1 LNHHNVLR
9 GLIVGDHVLKMP
21 LTSRTAMTVQ
31 SPASRVRCVAVEVWP
46 FDLVVRV
53 RSILQLPIRQ
63 PSKPDFSFDLT
74 MESAEKNFLI
84 LMKKYGGS
92 LKAALDGKH
101 KSHLGMGS
109 EFRPIEA
116 LETIYGNHPIWRRM
130 VPILQQG
137 STWPLEEISKE
148 QRLSDVL
155 EAIKFG
161 NHKEAQSNPEAILS
175 LVSKDVKHGYAV
187 AFPLAKA
194 HLIPGILI
202 APMNIMHQN
211 TIDRGSGPRNV
222 NFLNGPKIV
231 SE

>member
-1 LNHHNVLR
+1 
-9 GLIVGDHVLKMP
+9 
-21 LTSRTAMTVQ
+21 
-31 SPASRVRCVAVEVWP
+31 
-46 FDLVVRV
+46 
-53 RSILQLPIRQ
+53 
-63 PSKPDFSFDLT
+63 
-74 MESAEKNFLI
+74 
-84 LMKKYGGS
+84 
-92 LKAALDGKH
+92 
-101 KSHLGMGS
+101 
-109 EFRPIEA
+109 
-116 LETIYGNHPIWRRM
+116 
-130 VPILQQG
+130 
-137 STWPLEEISKE
+137 
-148 QRLSDVL
+148 LSDVL